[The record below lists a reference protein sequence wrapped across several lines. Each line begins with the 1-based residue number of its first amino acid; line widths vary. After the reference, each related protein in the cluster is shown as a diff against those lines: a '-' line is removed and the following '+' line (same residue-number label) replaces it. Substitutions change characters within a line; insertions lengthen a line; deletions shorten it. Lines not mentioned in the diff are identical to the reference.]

1 MTESFMSPE
10 VRALVADEAIG
21 IEVERFLSSSAG
33 KALIG
38 RLEAERAD
46 ALEKLAGVDAESPKA
61 IRAVQNQIAVIDMM
75 MQYMA
80 DLHAMARQA
89 SERLLQIDQTD

>member
-1 MTESFMSPE
+1 MTESFMSAE

-21 IEVERFLSSSAG
+21 IEVERFLSSNAG
-33 KALIG
+33 KALIE
-38 RLEAERAD
+38 RLETERAD
-46 ALEKLAGVDAESPKA
+46 ALEELAGVDAENPRA
-61 IRAVQNQIAVIDMM
+61 VRAVQNQIAVIDRV
-75 MQYMA
+75 MQYLA

>member
-1 MTESFMSPE
+1 MSPE
-10 VRALVADEAIG
+10 IRSLVADESIG
-21 IEVERFLSSSAG
+21 IEVERFLSSAAG

-38 RLEAERAD
+38 RLETERVD
-46 ALEKLAGVDAESPKA
+46 ALETLAGVDAENPKA
-61 IRAVQNQIAVIDMM
+61 IRAVQNQIAVIDMV